1 MEEIRVFIANTHAAI
16 LNCER
21 GKSSYQGSHGTL
33 LYSISSQP
41 IAVVKETVHSL
52 QRFYLYIWVVSV
64 TTQRF
69 VPDTGREFCREGF
82 RGLLLTARFFLFLI
96 PMKYQDRISPYHIIT
111 ILSKK
116 VMRIKTKTNH

>member
-52 QRFYLYIWVVSV
+52 QRLYPYIWVVSV

-69 VPDTGREFCREGF
+69 VPDTGREFCGEGF
-82 RGLLLTARFFLFLI
+82 RSLLLTARFFSFFNSHEI
-96 PMKYQDRISPYHIIT
+96 PRQNFSLPYHNN
-111 ILSKK
+111 
-116 VMRIKTKTNH
+116 IKQKSDEN